1 MTTII
6 SSRLHPFGYALRFV
20 LLGLFLV
27 GGCAEGPTGP
37 TAPKL
42 DLDFGTVVP
51 VASETVGPG
60 GGTIIVDAPGDSLDG
75 LTVEIPDGAYPDA
88 HTYEIGYRKITGSRN
103 VTEAFKPL
111 TPLITIRNGGGFA
124 EAPITLTIPCTVPE
138 GDFPMAF
145 LYDPTSGKLEGMPLV
160 AYDAHS
166 VTVYTGNFEHSTA
179 MAAAKMIGSAQND
192 GESGIVIS
200 SISERLLESHREVAS
215 TFKPGTDDWQF
226 VNWGSYASPGGQCA
240 GQTIGALWYFM
251 QRKSRGDAHLNGR
264 FDNDNGINPT
274 PKLWQDDMNAYR
286 FCSVL
291 QSEYWEGP
299 GGRILANLQYLLPDQ
314 LTYNAIKYA
323 MILTGEPVYITA
335 GGKLN
340 GTFTRH
346 ALIVYKV
353 ADGTLYISDPNDPGD
368 LNRTIRFSGGSFTPY
383 KFGSKGATF
392 PGIPFPTIQYIA
404 KSSVI
409 DYKLIRN
416 YYDQMIDGTIGASL
430 FPPYSIEVKN
440 DGGYFVQLTEGYRT
454 GKRLVTLQVK
464 SPNVLFVPGFEA
476 YREDGTQYTMSGN
489 DISLPIG
496 RHKIGIYVFDKA
508 KQPYGYVGFNWY
520 TVEVWETMPPHEPK
534 TLGPCTC
541 TLSLDGAPVNVAT
554 STFAT
559 GSYMDPSTF
568 EYENDFLVYAY
579 YNGGHTRVM
588 VHEFKGKGTY
598 PLFATAYDTGS
609 VIADTNGGPN
619 NWRTWGPYNGTN
631 IMTINEWTDWHVSG
645 NFELTYD
652 NDQTGEKKTAI
663 GSFSCGR

>member
-1 MTTII
+1 MAAII
-6 SSRLHPFGYALRFV
+6 NSRLHPFGHVLLPV

-27 GGCAEGPTGP
+27 GGCSEGPTGP
-37 TAPKL
+37 SAPKL
-42 DLDFGTVVP
+42 GLDFGTVVP
-51 VASETVGPG
+51 LASKTISAG

-75 LTVEIPDGAYPDA
+75 LTIKIPDGAYRNA
-88 HTYEIGYRKITGSRN
+88 HTYEIGYRRITGSRN
-103 VTEAFKPL
+103 VTKAFKPL

-124 EAPITLTIPCTVPE
+124 EAPITLTIPCTVPK

-179 MAAAKMIGSAQND
+179 MAAAKMIATAQED
-192 GESGIVIS
+192 GESGIVVS
-200 SISERLLESHREVAS
+200 SISERLLESYREVAS
-215 TFKPGTDDWQF
+215 TFKPGVDDWQF
-226 VNWGSYASPGGQCA
+226 VNWGSYASPLGQCA
-240 GQTIGALWYFM
+240 GQTLGALWYFM
-251 QRKSRGDAHLNGR
+251 QRKSRGDAQLNGR
-264 FDNDNGINPT
+264 FDNENGIDPT

-286 FCSVL
+286 FCAVL

-299 GGRILANLQYLLPDQ
+299 GGRIFANLQYLLPDQ

-346 ALIVYKV
+346 ALIVYKIT
-353 ADGTLYISDPNDPGD
+353 DGTLYISDPNNPGD
-368 LNRTIRFSGGSFTPY
+368 LDRTVSFSSGSFTPY
-383 KFGSKGATF
+383 KFGSQGAAF

-416 YYDQMIDGTIGASL
+416 YYDQMINGTVGANL
-430 FPPYSIEVKN
+430 FPSYSIEVKN
-440 DGGYFVQLTEGYRT
+440 DGGYFVQLTNGYRT
-454 GKRLVTLQVK
+454 GKRLVTLQVT

-489 DISLPIG
+489 DISLPVG
-496 RHKIGIYVFDKA
+496 RHKIGIHVFDKS
-508 KQPYGYVGFNWY
+508 KYPFGYVGFNWY
-520 TVEVWETMPPHEPK
+520 NVEVWETPPPHDP
-534 TLGPCTC
+534 TNTGPCTF
-541 TLSLDGAPVNVAT
+541 TLSLDGTPVSVAT
-554 STFAT
+554 PHFSKGT
-559 GSYMDPSTF
+559 YINPSTF
-568 EYENDFLVYAY
+568 KVEDDFAVSAH
-579 YNGGHTRVM
+579 YNGGYIYM
-588 VHEFKGKGTY
+588 IVHEFKGKGTY
-598 PLFATAYDTGS
+598 RLFSTTDGGS
-609 VIADTNGGPN
+609 VVVDTNRSSRRSWYPL
-619 NWRTWGPYNGTN
+619 NGTN

-645 NFELTYD
+645 NFEFTY
-652 NDQTGEKKTAI
+652 NDQTGEKKKAI